1 MLKYRPSSMQVLRP
15 DRHHQSGFTLIEAVI
30 VIVITG
36 ILAGIVAVFITK
48 PVQGYVDSVR
58 RAELTD
64 AADVALRRITR
75 DVRLALPNSLRV
87 SGNTCIELI
96 MTKSGGRYRDSH
108 NDGTTPT
115 TSGNSLTDPTKVIF
129 DVMGTYSPGNPATS
143 IASATAP
150 ADYIVVLNWG
160 VAPLDA
166 YSGGNRVAVAASAV
180 NTITLNTT
188 TALNPYTTTLA
199 SSLLG
204 YQNARFQVVPGN
216 EKAVSYVCTGGELRR
231 YKAYGFNTTQS
242 CPPSGTGALLAGS
255 ATAQPKA
262 SCTISY
268 SSGLLS
274 INLTLTD
281 TPSSES
287 VTMFQQIHVDNAP

>member
-1 MLKYRPSSMQVLRP
+1 MPKSWRFSMHMLSP
-15 DRHHQSGFTLIEAVI
+15 DRHPQSGFTLIEAVM

-75 DVRLALPNSLRV
+75 DVRLALPNSVRV

-96 MTKSGGRYRDSH
+96 MTKAGGRYRDSH
-108 NDGTTPT
+108 NDG
-115 TSGNSLTDPTKVIF
+115 SSGGNSLTDPTKVKF
-129 DVMGTYSPGNPATS
+129 DVMGASAGNPATS
-143 IASATAP
+143 MASSTAP

-166 YSGGNRVAVAASAV
+166 YSGGNRVAVAAPDPV
-180 NTITLNTT
+180 DQDTTIKLNTT
-188 TALNPYTTTLA
+188 TATNPYTTTLA

-204 YQNARFQVVPGN
+204 YQNARFQVVPGS
-216 EKAVSYVCTGGELRR
+216 EQAVSYVCGGGELRR
-231 YKAYGFNTTQS
+231 YKGYGFHTTQS

-255 ATAQPKA
+255 ATSEPKA
-262 SCTISY
+262 ACAISY
-268 SSGLLS
+268 ASGLLA

-281 TPSSES
+281 TPSAES